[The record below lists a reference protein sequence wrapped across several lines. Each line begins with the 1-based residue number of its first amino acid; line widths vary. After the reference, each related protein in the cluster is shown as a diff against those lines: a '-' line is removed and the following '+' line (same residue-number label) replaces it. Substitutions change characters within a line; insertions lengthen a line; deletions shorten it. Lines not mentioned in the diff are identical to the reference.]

1 MCDKCDE
8 STIRIFESAVRSA
21 TGRAQPSEPCKC
33 AECRAKRQEAG
44 RGLPQPTADDRMTPQ
59 LSRHLYTLMR
69 RLNSCWSNLH
79 KFAGDPTKHK
89 HWLDERKLA
98 QQRIDAVFDALAEN
112 YDKPLTQMQQPAP
125 AKTVYLG
132 GVPADE
138 VRKIRGA
145 IGAVVE
151 AKLQVRACVNAGVK
165 PPEEVLARDSAA
177 RRQLDNLLDEITL
190 KNLPQS

>member
-1 MCDKCDE
+1 MCDKCDKL
-8 STIRIFESAVRSA
+8 TNTF
-21 TGRAQPSEPCKC
+21 PCKC
-33 AECRAKRQEAG
+33 QECRTKMREAS
-44 RGLPQPTADDRMTPQ
+44 RGLPQPTAEDRMTPG
-59 LSRHLYTLMR
+59 LRRHLYTLMR
-69 RLNSCWSNLH
+69 RLDQCWSNLH
-79 KFAGDPTKHK
+79 RFAGDPTKHK
-89 HWLDERKLA
+89 HWIDERNLA

-112 YDKPLTQMQQPAP
+112 YDKPLMQAP
-125 AKTVYLG
+125 AAVKTVYLQ

-138 VRKIRGA
+138 VRRIRGA

-190 KNLPQS
+190 KNLLQG